1 MQFFTQKMAVSRQKL
16 PFHPPLQNPS
26 LSFDLPAAGRKA
38 AQRRLSSR
46 HLQIRRQRSVG
57 LGVISGDPSARSDQR
72 ERRKM
77 GWMIP

>member
-1 MQFFTQKMAVSRQKL
+1 MQKFSEKIPVQHEKTACQKPDQS
-16 PFHPPLQNPS
+16 PS

-46 HLQIRRQRSVG
+46 HLQIRRQRSAG
-57 LGVISGDPSARSDQR
+57 LGGISGDPSARSDQR